1 MRAPVQL
8 LNSGPPFKGLDTS
21 TDVPALRAHLLEM
34 KRNLINANT
43 AAEES
48 TTTEEDLQI
57 PTRDHSQITLRIY
70 KSKSAQVGGAP
81 ILVMYHGGGFC
92 LGSLDNETLNCRRWV
107 ERFGGVAV
115 NVDYRLAPEHAFP
128 TAVQDAY
135 DALKWVRNAV
145 SPLCRERC
153 L

>member
-1 MRAPVQL
+1 
-8 LNSGPPFKGLDTS
+8 
-21 TDVPALRAHLLEM
+21 M
-34 KRNLINANT
+34 KRNLTNANT
-43 AAEES
+43 AAEEN
-48 TTTEEDLQI
+48 TTAEEDLQI

-70 KSKSAQVGGAP
+70 RPKSAQSGGAP

-92 LGSLDNETLNCRRWV
+92 LGGLDNETLNCRRWA

-128 TAVQDAY
+128 TAVHDAY
-135 DALKWVRNAV
+135 DALKWVCNAV
-145 SPLCRERC
+145 SPLCRERY

>member
-1 MRAPVQL
+1 MRGPVQL

-21 TDVPALRAHLLEM
+21 TDIPALRAHLLEM
-34 KRNLINANT
+34 KRNLVNANT

-48 TTTEEDLQI
+48 TTAEEDLQI

-81 ILVMYHGGGFC
+81 ILVMYHGGFC

-115 NVDYRLAPEHAFP
+115 NVDYRLAPEHVFP

-145 SPLCRERC
+145 SSLCRERR

>member
-1 MRAPVQL
+1 M
-8 LNSGPPFKGLDTS
+8 LNSGPPLKGLDTS
-21 TDVPALRAHLLEM
+21 TDIPALRARLLEM
-34 KRNLINANT
+34 KRNLTNANT
-43 AAEES
+43 VVEGSS
-48 TTTEEDLQI
+48 TIAEEDLQI
-57 PTRDHSQITLRIY
+57 PTSDQSQITLRIY
-70 KSKSAQVGGAP
+70 RSESTQSGGAP

-92 LGSLDNETLNCRRWV
+92 LGGLDNETLNCRRWV

-128 TAVQDAY
+128 TAVHDAY
-135 DALKWVRNAV
+135 DALKWVCNAV

>member
-1 MRAPVQL
+1 
-8 LNSGPPFKGLDTS
+8 
-21 TDVPALRAHLLEM
+21 M

-43 AAEES
+43 ATEES
-48 TTTEEDLQI
+48 ATVEEDLQI

-70 KSKSAQVGGAP
+70 KSKSTQVSGAP

-92 LGSLDNETLNCRRWV
+92 FGNLDNETLNCRRWV

-135 DALKWVRNAV
+135 DALKWFVT
-145 SPLCRERC
+145 PFLLCAARDAYREDSVGRHQ
-153 L
+153 LR

>member
-1 MRAPVQL
+1 M
-8 LNSGPPFKGLDTS
+8 LNSGPPLKGLDTS
-21 TDVPALRAHLLEM
+21 TDIPALRARLLEM
-34 KRNLINANT
+34 KRNLTNANT
-43 AAEES
+43 VVEGSS
-48 TTTEEDLQI
+48 TIAEEDLQI
-57 PTRDHSQITLRIY
+57 PTSDQSQITLRIY
-70 KSKSAQVGGAP
+70 RSESTQSGGAS

-92 LGSLDNETLNCRRWV
+92 LGGLDNETLNCRRWV

-128 TAVQDAY
+128 TAVHDAY
-135 DALKWVRNAV
+135 DALKWVCNAV

>member
-1 MRAPVQL
+1 
-8 LNSGPPFKGLDTS
+8 
-21 TDVPALRAHLLEM
+21 M
-34 KRNLINANT
+34 KRSLTNANT

-48 TTTEEDLQI
+48 TIAEEDLQI
-57 PTRDHSQITLRIY
+57 PTRDQSQITLRIY
-70 KSKSAQVGGAP
+70 RSKSAQSDGAP

-92 LGSLDNETLNCRRWV
+92 LGGLDNETLNCRRWV

-128 TAVQDAY
+128 TAVHDAY
-135 DALKWVRNAV
+135 DALKWVCNAV
-145 SPLCRERC
+145 SPLCHERC

>member
-1 MRAPVQL
+1 MQL
-8 LNSGPPFKGLDTS
+8 LNSGLPFKGLDTS
-21 TDVPALRAHLLEM
+21 TNIPALRAHLLEM
-34 KRNLINANT
+34 KRNLVDANT

-48 TTTEEDLQI
+48 TTAEEDLQI

-115 NVDYRLAPEHAFP
+115 NVDYRLAPSMLF
-128 TAVQDAY
+128 
-135 DALKWVRNAV
+135 LL
-145 SPLCRERC
+145 LCKM
-153 L
+153 LTMP